1 MTEERKRLWD
11 VWLGVLAPVLT
22 VVGLLVGVWQFNQGE
37 HNRVVL
43 ENELI
48 RQKDTIEFKRKLWL
62 DRVTTYRSIAELAG
76 GIAAADKN
84 DKEFQALVRKFRA
97 SYWGLM
103 ILVEDPE
110 VRKQMVNFWADIHN
124 FEGGWTGADT
134 LKVRA
139 QQLGEACRASIER
152 GNVF

>member
-1 MTEERKRLWD
+1 MTEERKRVWD
-11 VWLGVLAPVLT
+11 VWFGVLGPIIT
-22 VVGLLVGVWQFNQGE
+22 VAGILVGVWQFNTGE
-37 HNRVVL
+37 RNRV
-43 ENELI
+43 ELAN
-48 RQKDTIEFKRKLWL
+48 RLLREKDTIEFKRKLWL

-76 GIAAADKN
+76 GIAASEKKDK
-84 DKEFQALVRKFRA
+84 DFLALVQKFRA

-103 ILVEDPE
+103 ILVEDLE

-124 FEGGWTGADT
+124 FEEGWTDANT

-152 GNVF
+152 GSVL

>member
-11 VWLGVLAPVLT
+11 VWLGVLAPILT
-22 VVGLLVGVWQFNQGE
+22 VVGLLLGVSQFNKGE

-43 ENELI
+43 ESQLLRE
-48 RQKDTIEFKRKLWL
+48 KDTIEFKRKLWL
-62 DRVTTYRSIAELAG
+62 DRVSTYRSIAELAG
-76 GIAAADKN
+76 GIAASEKRDK
-84 DKEFQALVRKFRA
+84 DFAALVQKFRA

-110 VRKQMVNFWADIHN
+110 VSKQMVNFWADIHN
-124 FEGGWTGADT
+124 FEEGWTDANT

-139 QQLGEACRASIER
+139 QQLGEACRVSMER
-152 GNVF
+152 GGVL